1 MDIELPPD
9 FKEFLRFLDAER
21 VEYLL
26 IGGYAVAFHGYPRTT
41 EDMDIWVASNPE
53 NARRIVN
60 ALREF
65 GFDLPELTPEMFL
78 KPDSIVRLGVSP
90 LRIDLATTISGV
102 DFTQC
107 YQARITESIDG
118 TPVSFISLDHL
129 KQNKKASGR
138 HRDLDDLE
146 HLP

>member
-1 MDIELPPD
+1 
-9 FKEFLRFLDAER
+9 
-21 VEYLL
+21 
-26 IGGYAVAFHGYPRTT
+26 
-41 EDMDIWVASNPE
+41 MDIWVASNPE

-65 GFDLPELTPEMFL
+65 GFDLPELTTDMFT
-78 KPDSIVRLGVSP
+78 KPDSIVRMGVPP
-90 LRIDLATTISGV
+90 LRIDLGSTISGV
-102 DFTQC
+102 DFSQC
-107 YQARITESIDG
+107 YQARITEVIDG
-118 TPVSFISLDHL
+118 TPVTLISLDHL

>member
-1 MDIELPPD
+1 MDVELPPD
-9 FKEFLRFLDAER
+9 FREFLRFLDAER

-53 NARRIVN
+53 NSRRIVK

-65 GFDLPELTPEMFL
+65 GFDLPELNTEMFTQ
-78 KPDSIVRLGVSP
+78 PESIVRMGVPP

-107 YQARITESIDG
+107 YQDRITEVIDG
-118 TPVSFISLDHL
+118 TRVTLISLDHL